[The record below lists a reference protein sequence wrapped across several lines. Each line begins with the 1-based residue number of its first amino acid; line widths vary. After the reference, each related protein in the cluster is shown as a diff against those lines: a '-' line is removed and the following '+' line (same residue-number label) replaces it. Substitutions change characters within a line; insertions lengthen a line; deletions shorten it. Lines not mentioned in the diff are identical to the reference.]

1 MKRRLL
7 DSKSIAVRRT
17 DIRLS
22 PDQNRVLLRPL
33 RFGTDAEFVR
43 ILHRALAL
51 PESEVRRTLDRVLEE
66 FSSRHRRLNDRFLT
80 RFRQLEHFLPAG
92 SGLTEAR
99 KLLIGSYFLFEYSIE
114 SAGLFNP
121 SILGHPDQSNMP
133 DGQLRFLLSL
143 RSTGEGHISSI
154 SFRTGVLDTRRHIVV
169 DSVSRFLAEP

>member
-1 MKRRLL
+1 MKRHLL
-7 DSKSIAVRRT
+7 EPKTITVRRT

-33 RFGTDAEFVR
+33 RFGTDAEYVR

-51 PESEVRRTLDRVLEE
+51 PESEARRTLDHVLEE
-66 FSSRHRRLNDRFLT
+66 FSSRHRQLNDRFLR
-80 RFRQLEHFLPAG
+80 RFSHLEHFLPSG

-121 SILGHPDQSNMP
+121 SILPHPDQSGMP
-133 DGQLRFLLSL
+133 Q
-143 RSTGEGHISSI
+143 
-154 SFRTGVLDTRRHIVV
+154 
-169 DSVSRFLAEP
+169 